1 MGRVGMEMMM
11 WMMSGM
17 TELGCQ
23 GYPSSYMALVVIP
36 TIHGGLQLVFTF
48 NKTPSFIS
56 VLDLLIKGQKIATL
70 AGRGLPWLFFSNW
83 NNLLPKTLNETS
95 LYLINY
101 GPYFP
106 LSCKVTQKSTVRFR
120 YWLKQRYSLLP
131 YLKKHSKRLAGDL
144 FFKYL

>member
-1 MGRVGMEMMM
+1 MGRVVMEMIM
-11 WMMSGM
+11 WMMMGM
-17 TELGCQ
+17 TELGSQ

-36 TIHGGLQLVFTF
+36 TIHGGLQLVF
-48 NKTPSFIS
+48 
-56 VLDLLIKGQKIATL
+56 G
-70 AGRGLPWLFFSNW
+70 GRGLPWLFFSNW

-120 YWLKQRYSLLP
+120 YWLKQRYRLLP
-131 YLKKHSKRLAGDL
+131 YLKKIGVCLAILIKHSKRLAGNL
-144 FFKYL
+144 FFKYI